1 MEQLKAITTQ
11 IYLTMLAHCFSLP
24 NVLILAYPSYDSKA
38 FFKKVLLKAAKIA
51 PSTVSR
57 S

>member
-1 MEQLKAITTQ
+1 
-11 IYLTMLAHCFSLP
+11 MLAHCFSLL
-24 NVLILAYPSYDSKA
+24 NVLILAYPFYDSKV
-38 FFKKVLLKAAKIA
+38 FFKKVSLKAAKIA

>member
-24 NVLILAYPSYDSKA
+24 NVLILAYPSYDSKV